1 MDFKVTDLVKNV
13 VLAGIGAAAVTT
25 EKAKDVADELVK
37 KGSLTVEQG
46 KVLNEELKHNIKETL
61 DNKKKKDAS
70 VEELLSAMTPD
81 QIDALKELLNKKRIH
96 RMSEREDRSRLSEIM
111 QILRRYR
118 ITKGITPVKVREIL
132 EELGPTYVKL
142 GQILSIRTDLISS
155 EYCKELQ
162 KLRSQVS
169 PMPYDEVRA
178 VLYEAYKKDP
188 EDVFASIVK
197 TPIGSA
203 SIAQVHE
210 AFLKSGEHVVLKV
223 QRRGIYG
230 TMERDVAMMQ
240 RMLRFVPPALKGLV
254 DLERVISEFWSAA
267 KEEMDFL
274 REAANMET
282 FSKNNENVVFVASPK
297 LYSELTTAQVLVME
311 YIDGYSVSDT
321 HTLEQEG
328 YDLVEIGEKLA
339 DNYVRQIMQDGFFHA
354 DPHPGNLR
362 IRGGKIVWLDMGMM
376 GRLTPRDKS
385 LIAKAVK
392 AIARGNNSELVD
404 VILALGI
411 FHGKPNRIRLY
422 TDIEVLMTRYG
433 TLDIGSIDIA
443 ALLTELIEIMS
454 ANELAMPAQLTLLAR
469 GMTTIEGV
477 IADLSPQVNIVEVAS
492 GRISASFWEN
502 VNWKEELK
510 NEGSQLYRSI
520 NRAMDIP
527 VLMADLLQSYRNNE
541 TRIKLD
547 LHATEDLS
555 QMLEKLVSKMVMGL
569 VIAALLL
576 ASSILCTTQMQPH
589 LFGIPALGF
598 LGYIMALGL
607 AGYLVWEH
615 FKNKN
620 K

>member
-1 MDFKVTDLVKNV
+1 
-13 VLAGIGAAAVTT
+13 
-25 EKAKDVADELVK
+25 
-37 KGSLTVEQG
+37 
-46 KVLNEELKHNIKETL
+46 
-61 DNKKKKDAS
+61 
-70 VEELLSAMTPD
+70 
-81 QIDALKELLNKKRIH
+81 
-96 RMSEREDRSRLSEIM
+96 MSEREDRSRLSEIM

-362 IRGGKIVWLDMGMM
+362 IRGGKIVWLD
-376 GRLTPRDKS
+376 
-385 LIAKAVK
+385 IAKAVK

-422 TDIEVLMTRYG
+422 TDIEGLMTRYG

-576 ASSILCTTQMQPH
+576 ASSILCTTQMQPQ